1 MKKPS
6 QSKVVADPSK
16 KAPAK
21 RSKPKASPADEVPA
35 KRVKSD
41 ARHGGIGGL
50 IDAEEENTNRR
61 AVENLI
67 EAARGNLGL
76 SLAEQEAKVQAR
88 KKTSSKSKVEGGGGN
103 GDGHGVPGGM
113 VGGSPLRGRA
123 GKHSDLGGLG
133 SLQSMQQMKVLQ
145 QQDTLGQQ
153 REALQL
159 QLQQRVQ
166 QAQAAQQALVAQ
178 TTQRLLQQALEQ
190 GAQRTAAGLG
200 ISGGAGSPLV
210 SSQAISAGFSGVAP
224 SSAIGAGRLQPQDG
238 SSNVGI
244 SDLSTGGGGLPFGLA
259 SLFSLPSGVGAGGAG
274 AASGFNGAQALA
286 ALGALVAA
294 QAAQATATA
303 SAAAAAAPA
312 GTNGVCSSSD
322 GATLDVR
329 AVSALAPTS
338 AGAMAGV
345 VREMRG
351 PIDSDTVK
359 P

>member
-21 RSKPKASPADEVPA
+21 RSKPKAGPADEVPA

-76 SLAEQEAKVQAR
+76 SLAEQEAKVPKQ
-88 KKTSSKSKVEGGGGN
+88 KTSSKSNVEGGWGN
-103 GDGHGVPGGM
+103 EDGQGVPGGM

-322 GATLDVR
+322 
-329 AVSALAPTS
+329 S
-338 AGAMAGV
+338 AMAGV
-345 VREMRG
+345 VGQMRG
-351 PIDSDTVK
+351 PIDSDNVN